1 MDAGCGWGR
10 FPIPASKIVGES
22 GKVYAVDI
30 SEEAINALRGEI
42 KRRNINN
49 IETIT
54 GDITKRSPIDNESV
68 GVVLMANILHG
79 LKAGGKADN
88 ALREMY
94 RVLKPGG
101 IGSGVFL
108 NPVTAR
114 MPPIVIRLAPEEV
127 EELVGKHGFKRKG
140 FFNIGKHRYAI
151 TFTKP
156 SQSRNSVKPF
166 TRRRTSCNNG

>member
-1 MDAGCGWGR
+1 MTLFPVLRKSSERLGLKRVTSSWNAGCGWGR

-88 ALREMY
+88 ALREIY
-94 RVLKPGG
+94 GVLKPGG
-101 IGSGVFL
+101 IAERGLSEPG
-108 NPVTAR
+108 
-114 MPPIVIRLAPEEV
+114 
-127 EELVGKHGFKRKG
+127 
-140 FFNIGKHRYAI
+140 Y
-151 TFTKP
+151 
-156 SQSRNSVKPF
+156 
-166 TRRRTSCNNG
+166 C